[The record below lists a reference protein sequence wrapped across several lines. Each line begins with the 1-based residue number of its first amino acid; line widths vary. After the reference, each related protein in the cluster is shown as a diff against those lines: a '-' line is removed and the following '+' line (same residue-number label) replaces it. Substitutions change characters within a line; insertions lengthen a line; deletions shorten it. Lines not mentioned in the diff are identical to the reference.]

1 MSKQTSEEMLV
12 QFLTEDKEQKGEV
25 VSLLTRILAQ
35 LELNGKASNS
45 DGGQSDSNTKSKET
59 NVSSIRQEVIEKI
72 AHKEYSQSLHKS
84 FKFKQLQRAFVTGES
99 DLSSVQVAYDKALSE
114 CENPDVIRQKIQKI
128 KDDREANKPI
138 QNRGVIGIFSKISS
152 VDWIHCLTDEEKEI
166 YHAMNLFLKENSE
179 RFYDENV
186 DLYKRVRN
194 KDSII
199 KDFRTAV
206 CKSWARNALNM
217 EFTDETKL
225 QIPELS
231 KEDIK
236 EWVDKLNLKKSTT
249 EEVKDVKKSD
259 KKEKEMEMKL
269 DVESDDESED
279 EVEDEKVPTPKP
291 VKKRKPRKTS
301 SKKKSSAK
309 KSSAKKS
316 SAKKSDSDT
325 ESKKTAT
332 KPKRRGRP
340 VRKMAEMSD
349 SDSDSSDSDD
359 E

>member
-12 QFLTEDKEQKGEV
+12 QFLTENKEEKGEV
-25 VSLLTRILAQ
+25 VSLLTRILTQ

-45 DGGQSDSNTKSKET
+45 EAGQSDSNTKSKET
-59 NVSSIRQEVIEKI
+59 NVSSIRKEVIEKI

-114 CENPDVIRQKIQKI
+114 CDDPDVIRQKIQKI

-152 VDWIHCLTDEEKEI
+152 VDWLHCLTDEEKEI
-166 YHAMNLFLKENSE
+166 YHAMNLFLKDNCE
-179 RFYDENV
+179 RFYDDNV

-206 CKSWARNALNM
+206 CKSWAKNALNM

-236 EWVDKLNLKKSTT
+236 EWIDKLNLKKSTT
-249 EEVKDVKKSD
+249 EVKDVKKSD
-259 KKEKEMEMKL
+259 KKEKEKEMELDVEL
-269 DVESDDESED
+269 DVESEDES
-279 EVEDEKVPTPKP
+279 EDEKVPTPKP
-291 VKKRKPRKTS
+291 VKKRKSKKTS
-301 SKKKSSAK
+301 SKKKTSV
-309 KSSAKKS
+309 KKS
-316 SAKKSDSDT
+316 SAKKSDSNDSDT
-325 ESKKTAT
+325 ESKTAP

-349 SDSDSSDSDD
+349 SESDSSDSDD